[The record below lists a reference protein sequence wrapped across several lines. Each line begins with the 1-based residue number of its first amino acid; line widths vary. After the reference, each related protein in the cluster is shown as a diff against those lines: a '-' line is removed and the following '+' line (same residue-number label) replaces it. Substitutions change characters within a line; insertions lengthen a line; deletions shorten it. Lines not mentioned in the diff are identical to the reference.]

1 VKTLLFLSYYF
12 PPLGGAGA
20 QRPLKMVRYLERIGY
35 RSHVLTGPG
44 PVADRWAPVDQTL
57 GVEVPEQT
65 AIHRLPGPEPLASG
79 GWRGRGERW
88 LTARSPWEAWWIE
101 GAVEAGRGIAPG
113 TDLIY
118 AWMQPYSSAH
128 SAARLSSETG
138 LPWVADL
145 GDPWAL
151 DEMMV
156 YPSRLHRRRELH
168 LMRRLLGTAS
178 AIVMSTPEAAGQLV
192 EHIPE
197 LAAKPVVVIPN
208 GFDGSDFAAPAP
220 KRQDDRFRIVHTG
233 YLHTQL
239 GRQQQRGARARRVLG
254 GTINDVDIYTRSH
267 VFLLQAVERV
277 RTTDPEL
284 AAPVEIHLA
293 GVLTDSDRV
302 VVGDSGL
309 VHLHGYVTHAESIEL
324 MRTADLLFLPMQ
336 NLPAGTPATIVPGK
350 TYEYLASGTPILGA
364 VPDGDARD
372 ILAAAGNASIVR
384 PDDVE
389 AMAEA
394 LREHLRRFRDAKNS
408 PAPDPEVVAGFEYAH
423 LAGKLADVFD
433 SVLDEA
439 EASPAER
446 RPAEAS
452 TQ

>member
-1 VKTLLFLSYYF
+1 
-12 PPLGGAGA
+12 
-20 QRPLKMVRYLERIGY
+20 MVRYLERNGY
-35 RSHVLTGPG
+35 VSRVLTGPG
-44 PVADRWAPVDQTL
+44 AVADRWAPVDETL
-57 GVEVPEQT
+57 GGEVPRHAEV
-65 AIHRLPGPEPLASG
+65 HRLEGPVPLMSA
-79 GWRGRGERW
+79 GWRGRRERW
-88 LTARSPWEAWWIE
+88 LAMRSPWESWWVD
-101 GAVEAGRGIAPG
+101 GAIARGRSIAAG

-118 AWMQPYSSAH
+118 AWMQPYVSAH
-128 SAARLSSETG
+128 SAARLASETG

-156 YPSRLHRRRELH
+156 YPSRMHRRRELH

-178 AIVMSTPEAAGQLV
+178 AIVMSTPEAASQLV

-197 LAAKPVVVIPN
+197 LAAKRVVVIPN
-208 GFDGSDFAAPAP
+208 GFDGADFTAPAP
-220 KRQDDRFRIVHTG
+220 TRQDDRFRIVHTG

-239 GRQQQRGARARRVLG
+239 GRQQQRGARARRILG

-267 VFLLQAVERV
+267 VFLLEAVERV
-277 RTTDPEL
+277 RATDPEL

-302 VVGDSGL
+302 VVGDSQL

-324 MRTADLLFLPMQ
+324 MRSADLLFLPMQ
-336 NLPAGTPATIVPGK
+336 NLPPGTPATIVPGK

-364 VPDGDARD
+364 VPDGDARN

-384 PDDVE
+384 PDDVG

-394 LREHLRRFRDAKNS
+394 LREQLRRFRDAKAP
-408 PAPDPEVVAGFEYAH
+408 PAPDPAVVAGFEYAL
-423 LAGKLADVFD
+423 LAGKLAEVFD
-433 SVLDEA
+433 SVVGEA
-439 EASPAER
+439 GASPAER

>member
-1 VKTLLFLSYYF
+1 MKTVLFLSYYF

-20 QRPLKMVRYLERIGY
+20 QRPLKMVRYLERNGY
-35 RSHVLTGPG
+35 RSRVLTGPG
-44 PVADRWAPVDQTL
+44 PVADRWAPIDETL
-57 GVEVPEQT
+57 GIEVPEQ
-65 AIHRLPGPEPLASG
+65 AEIHRLPGPEPLASG

-88 LTARSPWEAWWIE
+88 LTVRSPWEAWWID
-101 GAVEAGRGIAPG
+101 GAVEQGLVLAPA

-118 AWMQPYSSAH
+118 AWMQPYVSAH

-156 YPSRLHRRRELH
+156 YPSRFHRRRELR
-168 LMRRLLGTAS
+168 LMRRLLGSAS
-178 AIVMSTPEAAGQLV
+178 AIVMSTPEAARQLV

-197 LAAKPVVVIPN
+197 LAAKPVIVIPN
-208 GFDGSDFAAPAP
+208 GFDGADFTTPA
-220 KRQDDRFRIVHTG
+220 KTRDDHRFRIVHTG

-239 GRQQQRGARARRVLG
+239 GSQQRRGARARRILG

-277 RTTDPEL
+277 RASDPEL

-302 VVGDSGL
+302 VAGESQL
-309 VHLHGYVTHAESIEL
+309 VHLHGYVTHAESIDL

-336 NLPAGTPATIVPGK
+336 NLPPGTRATIVPGK
-350 TYEYLASGTPILGA
+350 TYEYLASGTPILAA
-364 VPDGDARD
+364 VPDGDARN
-372 ILAAAGNASIVR
+372 ILAAAGNASIAR

-389 AMAEA
+389 GMAEA
-394 LREHLRRFRDAKNS
+394 LREHLRRFRDAKTAPS
-408 PAPDPEVVAGFEYAH
+408 PNPEVVAGFEYSH
-423 LAGKLADVFD
+423 LAGKLAEVFD
-433 SVLDEA
+433 SVVNGA
-439 EASPAER
+439 ETSPTER
-446 RPAEAS
+446 YPAEAS